1 MNNAIILVDHINSLR
16 RQGMDF
22 LNAIITG
29 TADRVRPI
37 LMTTATTIF
46 GLLPLILFAR
56 EEKSMWFSLALATI
70 GGLIASAVFVL
81 TTIPVLYSIL
91 AEKKIG

>member
-1 MNNAIILVDHINSLR
+1 MNNAIILVDHINQLR
-16 RQGMDF
+16 NKGLKFHD
-22 LNAIITG
+22 AIITG
-29 TADRVRPI
+29 AADRVRPI

-46 GLLPLILFAR
+46 GLLPLVMFSR

-70 GGLIASAVFVL
+70 GGLIASALFVL

-91 AEKKIG
+91 AKND